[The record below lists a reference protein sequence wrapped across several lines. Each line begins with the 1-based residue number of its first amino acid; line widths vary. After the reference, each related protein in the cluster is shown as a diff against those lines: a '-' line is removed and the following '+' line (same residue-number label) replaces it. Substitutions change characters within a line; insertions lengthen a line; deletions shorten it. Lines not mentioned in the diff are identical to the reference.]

1 MYDDVIF
8 SAYKADSTYI
18 ENGHYFEGFSGY
30 LTNIGNNFE
39 LSNGTFTAP
48 RKGIYEFSAA
58 AFGNDSDNYS
68 SLTVQHND
76 ANVVSFWTGADS
88 KHDTL
93 SFNWI
98 MDLQQ
103 GDTIRLRNTR
113 GIFYCSAGVTNYNCI
128 FNGKLINV

>member
-58 AFGNDSDNYS
+58 ASDNYNTHS

-76 ANVVSFWTGADS
+76 ADVVSFWTGSGSIYDA
-88 KHDTL
+88 L

-98 MDLQQ
+98 MELQQ
-103 GDTIRLRNTR
+103 GDTVRLKNT
-113 GIFYCSAGVTNYNCI
+113 GGLFYCGSGVTNRICI
-128 FNGKLINV
+128 FSGKLINN

>member
-1 MYDDVIF
+1 MYEDAIF
-8 SAYKADSTYI
+8 SAYKNDSTYI
-18 ENGHYFEGFSGY
+18 ETNGYFEGFGGY

-58 AFGNDSDNYS
+58 ATGYDNSYS
-68 SLTVQHND
+68 RLTVQHND
-76 ANVVSFWTGADS
+76 ADVVSFSTYGNY
-88 KHDTL
+88 DTL

-103 GDTIRLRNTR
+103 GDTIRLRNTHGR
-113 GIFYCSAGVTNYNCI
+113 FRCESGVNGYKYDCI

>member
-8 SAYKADSTYI
+8 SAYKNDSAYI
-18 ENGHYFEGFSGY
+18 ETNGYFEELSGY

-58 AFGNDSDNYS
+58 ATGYDNSYS

-76 ANVVSFWTGADS
+76 ADVVSFWTGPNS
-88 KHDTL
+88 LSDTL

-98 MDLQQ
+98 LELQQ

-113 GIFYCSAGVTNYNCI
+113 GTFYCYSAVTNSNCI
-128 FNGKLINV
+128 FSGKLINN